1 MVWES
6 LHLVWAR
13 ILTCNW
19 FAPCQENKAGKKH
32 PSKYVYMNA
41 VFLYEM
47 PICKR
52 CSGICWFLDSSE
64 NKMWCEIMHIF
75 SIYLRLFFYI
85 KVDSGFPDWD
95 LREGVLE
102 ATGESLG
109 GQKGEPK
116 GGAIR
121 GRSLV
126 LLCFQ
131 QGKSS

>member
-1 MVWES
+1 
-6 LHLVWAR
+6 
-13 ILTCNW
+13 
-19 FAPCQENKAGKKH
+19 
-32 PSKYVYMNA
+32 
-41 VFLYEM
+41 
-47 PICKR
+47 
-52 CSGICWFLDSSE
+52 
-64 NKMWCEIMHIF
+64 MHIF

-116 GGAIR
+116 GKAKR

>member
-1 MVWES
+1 
-6 LHLVWAR
+6 
-13 ILTCNW
+13 
-19 FAPCQENKAGKKH
+19 
-32 PSKYVYMNA
+32 
-41 VFLYEM
+41 
-47 PICKR
+47 
-52 CSGICWFLDSSE
+52 
-64 NKMWCEIMHIF
+64 MHIF

-109 GQKGEPK
+109 AQKGEPKGRAKRGSQKGEPK
-116 GGAIR
+116 GGAKR